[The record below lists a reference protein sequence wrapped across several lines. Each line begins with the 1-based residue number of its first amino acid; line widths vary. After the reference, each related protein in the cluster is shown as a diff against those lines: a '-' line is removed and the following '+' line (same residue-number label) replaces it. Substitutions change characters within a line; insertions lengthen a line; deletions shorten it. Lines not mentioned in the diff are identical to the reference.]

1 MKKSIK
7 QTHMEKQVLKKLRG
21 VSHNIAEYMFMDEE
35 ILALQDYANIVSIK
49 RLGFNDHGPVHML
62 KATLNALSML
72 DLLID
77 AGIDLNL
84 KSEGIGDNDDSRVV
98 VLIAALLH
106 DIGMTVSRDKH
117 EFMGVNL
124 ALPIVNRILE
134 NYYSDDMTKRVILR
148 SIILECILGH
158 MATQKIQSL
167 EAGLVLIG
175 DGCDMEQGRA
185 RISLKLADIARRGD
199 IHRYS
204 SSAIKK
210 VKIVRGDIR
219 PIKIEVQMVESVGFF
234 QIEEV
239 LYPKIQSSPVKKYIE
254 LTAGV
259 IGREMKQYL

>member
-7 QTHMEKQVLKKLRG
+7 QTHMEKQVLKKLHG

-124 ALPIVNRILE
+124 AMPIVNRILE
-134 NYYSDDMTKRVILR
+134 NYYSEDMTKRVILR
-148 SIILECILGH
+148 STILECILGH

-210 VKIVRGDIR
+210 VKIIRGDIR

>member
-1 MKKSIK
+1 
-7 QTHMEKQVLKKLRG
+7 
-21 VSHNIAEYMFMDEE
+21 
-35 ILALQDYANIVSIK
+35 
-49 RLGFNDHGPVHML
+49 
-62 KATLNALSML
+62 ML